1 MDTITQ
7 GLLGA
12 AVGQIGFRSR
22 IGRDASWVAALAAAS
37 PDLDI
42 FTPRILAWLGRPD
55 DLASMLYHR
64 GLTHSLLM
72 IAAIALL
79 FALPWY
85 GIRKLLA
92 RRKAKSPT
100 QEHAPPTGE
109 AAALTAPGG
118 APAPSGKLHL
128 ATDTPGGAPAPPG
141 SQNLPGFGW
150 FFGCCLAAVATH
162 GLLDACT
169 SYGTQLLSPILF
181 GRAAWDMVPI
191 VDIIYTPLLIVTL
204 LSCFVLRRLKLRRH
218 RAASIVAAVGLLLS
232 TGYLITGRVL
242 HDRAVALARHNAA
255 GREILAVDAYPMVP
269 TIFVWRTVVETPDEW
284 IVARVHQFN
293 GGPDE
298 PQVVARHPASQA
310 IRAARQTRH
319 WQVFHW
325 FAGGKL
331 RAVSRPVQG
340 GTLIDFH
347 DMRYGWPSDAT
358 ESLWAMRIFVPT
370 DSPAQAL
377 GRVRNPG
384 RNDRRKMLAMLWRD
398 LWNP

>member
-12 AVGQIGFRSR
+12 AVGQVGFRSR

-72 IAAIALL
+72 IVAIALL

-92 RRKAKSPT
+92 RRKK
-100 QEHAPPTGE
+100 PPSDQH
-109 AAALTAPGG
+109 AALP
-118 APAPSGKLHL
+118 H
-128 ATDTPGGAPAPPG
+128 
-141 SQNLPGFGW
+141 FGW
-150 FFGCCLAAVATH
+150 FLSCCLAAVATH

-181 GRAAWDMVPI
+181 GRATWDMVPI
-191 VDIIYTPLLIVTL
+191 IDIIYTPLLIVTL
-204 LSCFVLRRLKLRRH
+204 LSCFVLRHLKPRRH
-218 RAASIVAAVGLLLS
+218 RAASLVAAVGLLLS
-232 TGYLITGRVL
+232 TGYLLTGRVM
-242 HDRAVALARHNAA
+242 HDRAVALARQNAA
-255 GREILAVDAYPMVP
+255 GREITAVNAYPMVP
-269 TIFVWRTVVETPDEW
+269 TIFVWRTVVETPEDW

-293 GGPDE
+293 GGPDD
-298 PQVVARHPASQA
+298 PQIVAKHPPSAA
-310 IRAARQTRH
+310 IAAAQQTRH
-319 WQVFHW
+319 WRVFHW

-358 ESLWAMRIFVPT
+358 ESLWAMRILVPT
-370 DSPAQAL
+370 AGPAQAV